1 MVYLLLVWE
10 MVRSGIDL
18 YVINLFGVILFFL
31 KYLSLNPTLCLG
43 NVFVARSSG
52 HAAIHMN
59 SHSQKAENLLQLTR

>member
-18 YVINLFGVILFFL
+18 YVINLFGVIFFFL

-59 SHSQKAENLLQLTR
+59 SHSQKAENLLKLTR